1 MFPNLHIIILPLKLT
16 LTNTN
21 LKAMIFQNFQLTLSK
36 RERRIRER
44 LTCKYVDQ
52 MSQA

>member
-1 MFPNLHIIILPLKLT
+1 MFPNFHIIIFPLKLT

-36 RERRIRER
+36 RERTIR
-44 LTCKYVDQ
+44 LTRKYVDQ

>member
-1 MFPNLHIIILPLKLT
+1 MFPNFHILIFPSKLT

-21 LKAMIFQNFQLTLSK
+21 LKVMIFQNFQLTLSK
-36 RERRIRER
+36 RERSMN

-52 MSQA
+52 TSQA